1 MARSG
6 WREESISDFRCA
18 CPVFLQIA
26 IAKDMYAHFAIA
38 PKHIHSCQKRA
49 ELTFALLQDNWK
61 RMVIVCTV
69 LVLKADAVGGS
80 VRETFHLFGDGG
92 HESGGRGLGNCT
104 ARGSGG
110 GRLERCA
117 KGDVHGGNGNECNQ
131 NLLCLTRLAISMDD
145 GTGLRSSGMWHAELE
160 QDQAQPSSSAQAGR
174 EHGSHCISFTL
185 FHFLSLSS
193 IPLFVS
199 TVMVVV
205 LWPPSGS
212 GSNPTTIG
220 RVEYEQKCF
229 LCSLEKSSCN

>member
-1 MARSG
+1 MASCG

-131 NLLCLTRLAISMDD
+131 HLLCLTRLAISMDD
-145 GTGLRSSGMWHAELE
+145 GTGLRSSGMWHAE
-160 QDQAQPSSSAQAGR
+160 QDQAQPSSSAQGESMVLIASPLLFFSFSPFPRFPSLFLLLWWWCFGR
-174 EHGSHCISFTL
+174 LLGADLIQQ
-185 FHFLSLSS
+185 
-193 IPLFVS
+193 
-199 TVMVVV
+199 
-205 LWPPSGS
+205 PS
-212 GSNPTTIG
+212 
-220 RVEYEQKCF
+220 VE
-229 LCSLEKSSCN
+229 